1 MNTSVFA
8 RLFIA
13 VMLLACQGVEDEAI
27 GGPKK
32 YTGSQPL
39 VVNIESLPRHKISPY
54 IYGYGHY
61 LEKDR
66 TAENQ
71 WQSRPTLY
79 RFGGNTSDRYN
90 WKLDT
95 FNSGKD
101 WFFTNFKSQATGG
114 IDAFMADNATRGVAS
129 SITLPLLGWVAKD
142 STSMS
147 YPTSVFPN
155 QKGQNN
161 GAGNGIGAD
170 GKELKTDAT
179 RTSMSTSHEFIAE
192 WVRHL
197 KTKFGNGPH
206 FYIIGNEPMLWHE
219 THRDV
224 QSSPLTYDEYLRKYL
239 AAAIAVRQAD
249 PAAVIIGPALWGWL
263 DVQYSAFDMKGPW
276 NNNTFGADR
285 KKHGDVPFL
294 EWFLREV
301 VKKEK
306 ELGMSLI
313 DIVDAHYYP
322 QDEAIYASDVT
333 KPENRRIRIQSTRS
347 LWDRTYKDQSW
358 IKENVYFI
366 PRLQSMIAKVKPSLK
381 LSIGEY
387 NWRGE
392 NDFSGVIAQAE
403 VLGIFA
409 AQNLYMAQYWTDP
422 PRGSLVTQA
431 FMLFRNYDGQGGSFG
446 DTYLN
451 NSMGTKESGS
461 VYTAIDET
469 KKRVTAVVINKDLG
483 NAQTY
488 ELKLAPQHGRPKSVT
503 VYTFNQKTPQ
513 FIKRDMVAA
522 SATVRIAA
530 EPLSIQLIE
539 WQL

>member
-8 RLFIA
+8 RLLVFL
-13 VMLLACQGVEDEAI
+13 MLLACQGVEEEAM

-32 YTGSQPL
+32 YTGSQTR

-54 IYGYGHY
+54 IYGFGHY

-66 TAENQ
+66 NAENQ
-71 WQSRPTLY
+71 WSSRPTLY
-79 RFGGNTSDRYN
+79 RYGGNTTDRYN
-90 WKLDT
+90 WKVDA
-95 FNSGKD
+95 FNAGKD
-101 WFFTNFKSQATGG
+101 WFFTNFKSKTPGG
-114 IDAFMADNATRGVAS
+114 VDGFMADNVAQGIAS

-142 STSMS
+142 TTSAS

-155 QKGQNN
+155 QKEQNN
-161 GAGNGIGAD
+161 GAGNGISAD
-170 GKELKTDAT
+170 GKEIKTDPT
-179 RTSMSTSHEFIAE
+179 RTSISTNPEFIAE

-197 KTKFGNGPH
+197 KARFGNNPH
-206 FYIIGNEPMLWHE
+206 FYILGNEPMLWHE

-224 QSSPLTYDEYLRKYL
+224 QASPLTYDEYLRKYL
-239 AAAIAVRQAD
+239 AAAIAVRKAD

-263 DVQYSAFDMKGPW
+263 DVNYSAFDMKGPW
-276 NNNTFGADR
+276 NNNTFGLDR

-306 ELGMSLI
+306 ELGVSLI

-322 QDEAIYASDVT
+322 QEDAIYATDVT
-333 KPENRRIRIQSTRS
+333 KEQNRRIRIQSTRS

-366 PRLQSMIAKVKPSLK
+366 PRLQSMIVKIKPSLK

-392 NDFSGVIAQAE
+392 NDFSGVVAQAE

-422 PRGSLVTQA
+422 PHGSLVTQV
-431 FMLFRNYDGQGGSFG
+431 FKLFRNYDGQGGSFG
-446 DTYLN
+446 DALLN
-451 NSMGTKESGS
+451 NSMGTQENGS
-461 VYTAIDET
+461 VYTAIDQG
-469 KKRVTAVVINKDLG
+469 KKRVTAVVINKDV
-483 NAQTY
+483 NAAQTF

-503 VYTFNQKTPQ
+503 VYTFNQKAPQ
-513 FIKRDMVAA
+513 LIKRDMIAA
-522 SATVRIAA
+522 SANARINT